1 MYANEK
7 KSARATV
14 PNCSLDMDGIGS
26 SIGIFF
32 FSLKHTFANWSAE
45 KTIPIAHTKYG
56 NDGHFSFTPPV
67 NLRKLQI

>member
-7 KSARATV
+7 KIARATV

-32 FSLKHTFANWSAE
+32 FSLKHTLADQKGFPEYWRSDARNQ
-45 KTIPIAHTKYG
+45 KTEHHYYCPE
-56 NDGHFSFTPPV
+56 
-67 NLRKLQI
+67 LRF